1 MRRLFAAALAAVAL
15 GGVAAAPTATGTPV
29 AAIAK
34 TCGHG
39 YTHAV
44 IGGQQKCLR
53 RGEFCSYKERNQYH
67 RYGFNCVLLRPSN
80 TYHLEPRG

>member
-1 MRRLFAAALAAVAL
+1 MRRLLVVLMAAATL
-15 GGVAAAPTATGTPV
+15 GGGATVGVAAAPP

-34 TCGHG
+34 TCSPG

-44 IGGQQKCLR
+44 IGGHEKCLR
-53 RGEFCSYKERNQYH
+53 RGEFCSWRYRNQYH
-67 RYGFNCVLLRPSN
+67 RYGFDCVLFRSSG

>member
-1 MRRLFAAALAAVAL
+1 MRRLLAAMLAAVAV
-15 GGVAAAPTATGTPV
+15 GGAAAAPGAAAPV
-29 AAIAK
+29 ATSAK

-53 RGEFCSYKERNQYH
+53 RGEFCSYSERNQYH
-67 RYGFNCVLLRPSN
+67 RYGFNCVLLKPSD
-80 TYHLEPRG
+80 TYHLEPRD